1 MNWQKIIKQPNPNIQ
16 ETGDDVQDSTIA
28 GPERQDLSRAGVRIA
43 AGTYKDLLNEVG
55 QLWVQA
61 KTATVMEQK
70 IIFGQIRKKIREK
83 AIPEAD

>member
-1 MNWQKIIKQPNPNIQ
+1 MNWKKIIKAPLA
-16 ETGDDVQDSTIA
+16 ETEAQVGDEVRDEPIT
-28 GPERQDLSRAGVRIA
+28 GPERADLSRAGIRVA

-70 IIFGQIRKKIREK
+70 MLFGQIRKKIREK
-83 AIPEAD
+83 NIPEA